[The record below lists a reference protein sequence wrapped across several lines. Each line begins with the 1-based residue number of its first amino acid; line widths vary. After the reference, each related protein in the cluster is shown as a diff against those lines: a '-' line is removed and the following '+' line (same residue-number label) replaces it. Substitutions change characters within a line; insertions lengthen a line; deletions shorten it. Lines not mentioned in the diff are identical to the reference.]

1 MGTLTH
7 DITHRRSTFY
17 WTAFVA
23 INARKC
29 VQFFLYP
36 ASFRP
41 PPSGPTISGE
51 DLEFLSKVNRGA
63 ASRRPECREAT
74 VRKLNRAALA
84 GYGSHHRPK
93 VFDARQLPPA
103 RLVDVRFA
111 AEKRR
116 LGRLAHG
123 WAGRKLRPARER
135 LCDEV
140 ITRAIGIPQRQE
152 QAAGKFPKW
161 GMTDAVVVD
170 SFAYA
175 VRAGRQRASAR

>member
-1 MGTLTH
+1 MN
-7 DITHRRSTFY
+7 RRSKARATDIRRTELDEPGGLDTPRYPRDRRCRSVMKASPFAPISPFGQSE
-17 WTAFVA
+17 TAV
-23 INARKC
+23 
-29 VQFFLYP
+29 
-36 ASFRP
+36 
-41 PPSGPTISGE
+41 
-51 DLEFLSKVNRGA
+51 
-63 ASRRPECREAT
+63 RE
-74 VRKLNRAALA
+74 LNRAALA
-84 GYGSHHRPK
+84 GYGSHHRAK

-135 LCDEV
+135 SCDEV
-140 ITRAIGIPQRQE
+140 ITRAVGIPQRQE
-152 QAAGKFPKW
+152 QAADRIQKL

-175 VRAGRQRASAR
+175 VRASRQRASAR